1 MKTNLAATSAN
12 AVDNLILLEI
22 GGVLLL
28 LGIIAFIASRIAL
41 SAVPLFL
48 AIGLAFGKGG
58 IAPLSLSGDFLNIG
72 AQIGAILLLLLMG
85 LEYSARE
92 IGETFRSSKN
102 VVLLDVLVNGA
113 PGALIA
119 FLIGWGISGALLL
132 GGITYVSSSGIA
144 SELIR
149 EAGWARSQVAK
160 RTVAV
165 LISEDL
171 MLAPYLPLLTSTLL
185 GVGLLNG
192 FISISVA
199 LLITGFVLLIS
210 VKRENL
216 ISQVFRRFSASA
228 LLLTVFGSAL
238 IAAGAAGLAGFSGA
252 IAAFLVGLLLTGE
265 VASAVRTRLAPLR
278 DFFAALFFIFFGL
291 SINPVEILEVLP
303 LALIIT
309 IIGSAGKILVG
320 WWCAKDLQDPM
331 SWRRVGAF
339 LVPRGE
345 FSVIIAGFSST
356 LIFSDQ
362 LKALTVTY
370 VIATTLTASLL
381 LRFFRSGFE
390 KVT

>member
-1 MKTNLAATSAN
+1 
-12 AVDNLILLEI
+12 
-22 GGVLLL
+22 
-28 LGIIAFIASRIAL
+28 
-41 SAVPLFL
+41 
-48 AIGLAFGKGG
+48 
-58 IAPLSLSGDFLNIG
+58 
-72 AQIGAILLLLLMG
+72 
-85 LEYSARE
+85 
-92 IGETFRSSKN
+92 
-102 VVLLDVLVNGA
+102 
-113 PGALIA
+113 
-119 FLIGWGISGALLL
+119 
-132 GGITYVSSSGIA
+132 
-144 SELIR
+144 
-149 EAGWARSQVAK
+149 
-160 RTVAV
+160 
-165 LISEDL
+165 
-171 MLAPYLPLLTSTLL
+171 LL

-216 ISQVFRRFSASA
+216 ISQIFRRFSASA

-303 LALIIT
+303 LALILT